1 MPATEP
7 EHDRVELPEPPV
19 MLVDDKVHDRL
30 VEFVVTPSATVPE
43 NPFTDATDIVDV
55 AAMFTVVET
64 LVGLAAMLKSCT

>member
-1 MPATEP
+1 
-7 EHDRVELPEPPV
+7 